1 MNKIPIAFKKGT
13 SYLAAMN
20 ALKSKEILFLCL
32 IVVFAFFLR
41 TIYAGVPALNGDE
54 GDNFD
59 AARILIEQGISP
71 WQKFA
76 GVLPPVSAW
85 TVSFFIYFLGFEEWA
100 IRFNGAVFGVL
111 TIIAIFFLARLIFG
125 SKVALLSSFIASV
138 VPFLVLSSRDAH
150 PDNPLILFS
159 VLGVLFFEYG
169 RKFGQ
174 KFWYCLGGMSFALA
188 ILSKY
193 NAIVVFVVYFVF
205 VLANSVSF
213 SAKSFNSFFGQK
225 FKNCM
230 INFSISI
237 IFVFLTVVFSLGF
250 SLKNWFYFFNGV
262 FYWSFTQNL
271 LANVPRY
278 YSFSVLFEG
287 FSPLF
292 FVLLPIFWLFLV
304 FKKDK
309 KSVLFL
315 VLSFFLIIIASLQ
328 ARKFP
333 RHFLLGVPF
342 SSILAGQALILF
354 RQSFKN
360 KFLSG
365 FLIFLFCLSIL
376 GWSFYKVNAYQ
387 DYVVWRDVGAFVL
400 SQSTNNTS
408 VYVDGVE
415 FWSVKFYTNY
425 SRKIDSRLNF
435 EKLNEGDI
443 VIVHNLNKSKPFFI
457 GSPLQN
463 DLVLYSPRYSEQYE
477 FNNEFYSDVRKY
489 SSLLKSFNY
498 DSSGNQILIYQVGK
512 FLPKKAGIVSV
523 RTVKLDLMTTK
534 VCNIWN
540 SNGRLK
546 NVMLFLLSADLQ
558 FVVSQKCSKGC
569 VYTCD
574 FF

>member
-1 MNKIPIAFKKGT
+1 MQLFER
-13 SYLAAMN
+13 M
-20 ALKSKEILFLCL
+20 KSKELLFLCL
-32 IVVFAFFLR
+32 IVAFAFFLR
-41 TIYAGVPALNGDE
+41 IIYAGVPALNGDE

-85 TVSFFIYFLGFEEWA
+85 TVGFFLYFLGFEEWA
-100 IRFNGAVFGVL
+100 IRFNGAIFGSL
-111 TIIAIFFLARLIFG
+111 TIIVVFFLARLIFG

-138 VPFLVLSSRDAH
+138 VPFLVLGSRDAH
-150 PDNPLILFS
+150 PDNPLIFFS

-169 RKFGQ
+169 RNYGQ
-174 KFWYCLGGMSFALA
+174 KFWYCLGGVSLALA
-188 ILSKY
+188 MLSKY

-205 VLANSVSF
+205 VLAKSISF
-213 SAKSFNSFFGQK
+213 GAKSFNSFLGQK
-225 FKNCM
+225 FKTCL
-230 INFSISI
+230 INFSISLV
-237 IFVFLTVVFSLGF
+237 FAFLTFIFSLGF

-287 FSPLF
+287 LSPLF

-309 KSVLFL
+309 KSLLFF
-315 VLSFFLIIIASLQ
+315 VLSFFLITIASIQ

-342 SSILAGQALILF
+342 CSIIAGRALILF
-354 RQSFKN
+354 RQNFKN
-360 KFLSG
+360 RFLSG
-365 FLIFLFCLSIL
+365 FLIFLFCISIL
-376 GWSFYKVNAYQ
+376 GWSFYKMNSYQ

-400 SQSTNNTS
+400 SQSTNNTQ

-415 FWSVKFYTNY
+415 FWTVKYYTNY

-435 EKLNEGDI
+435 ENLNEGDI
-443 VIVHNLNKSKPFFI
+443 VLVHDLNKSRPFLI

-463 DLVLYSPRYSEQYE
+463 DLILYSPRYSEQYE
-477 FNNEFYSDVRKY
+477 FNAGFYSLVKRY
-489 SSLLKSFNY
+489 SSLLKSFSY
-498 DSSGNQILIYQVGK
+498 DSSGNKIFVYRVGK
-512 FLPKKAGIVSV
+512 FLPKKTGIVSA
-523 RTVKLDLMTTK
+523 RIVKLDLMTTK

-540 SNGRLK
+540 SKGRLK
-546 NVMLFLLSADLQ
+546 NAMLFLLSNDLEQ
-558 FVVSQKCSKGC
+558 VISQKCSKGC